1 MGEEGGAGC
10 RLPQSRA
17 SVAPSLKEV
26 WLRHSGGRRDV
37 GDGPVPSLSPR
48 LAGDSPLYEVPM
60 GRCGASPAELKG
72 RRPQGSPARGH
83 MGPHSS
89 AISLPP
95 SSHGH
100 PGH

>member
-1 MGEEGGAGC
+1 MPAGDCHRAARLWPRPSRRCGFATVGAGGTWGTA
-10 RLPQSRA
+10 RFP
-17 SVAPSLKEV
+17 
-26 WLRHSGGRRDV
+26 
-37 GDGPVPSLSPR
+37 LSPR

-72 RRPQGSPARGH
+72 RRPQGSPTWGH

-89 AISLPP
+89 AISPPP